1 MPKSKKK
8 KTERERANQKART
21 TKNKERK
28 YQLLLKNSPDSIHK
42 ETWVKKLKR
51 GGLTSD

>member
-1 MPKSKKK
+1 MPRSKKK
-8 KTERERANQKART
+8 KSDKERANQKART

-28 YQLLLKNSPDSIHK
+28 YQLLLKNSPDSPHK

-51 GGLTSD
+51 GNITSD